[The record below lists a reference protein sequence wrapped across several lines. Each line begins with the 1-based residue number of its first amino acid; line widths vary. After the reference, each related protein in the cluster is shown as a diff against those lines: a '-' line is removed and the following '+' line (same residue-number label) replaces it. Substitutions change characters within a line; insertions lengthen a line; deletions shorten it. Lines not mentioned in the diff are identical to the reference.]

1 MKRVHCATKGARGLV
16 GKDFSSDGYY
26 CKCDLYTDQHT
37 HNRHHDHCD
46 QYKHEDEDETH
57 RGDIANNLSGD
68 SGHQPGSSAARPRT
82 NLWIRIRIINH
93 AGEESGGD
101 QY

>member
-1 MKRVHCATKGARGLV
+1 MTLSKVERINNN
-16 GKDFSSDGYY
+16 DD
-26 CKCDLYTDQHT
+26 DD
-37 HNRHHDHCD
+37 
-46 QYKHEDEDETH
+46 H
-57 RGDIANNLSGD
+57 RGNIANNLSGH
-68 SGHQPGSSAARPRT
+68 SSHEPGSSAARPRT